1 MQTLARLI
9 AAERKLPSADYRDVL
24 RALKQETIPNDKLLA
39 TYQARLATVEDI
51 IRREK
56 IVSLPQRAAVIRLG
70 SEAESAS
77 IPAPHIS
84 PPQLIGNTGQNAE
97 FVLPLDNPN
106 ATPGAKMDDF
116 TYDAITWPLTVHEAR
131 PGHELQFARMIE
143 AGVSIPR
150 AVFAFKACTGKLEDR
165 FGLKEVSSINSND
178 MKPAPTGRPGEW
190 DVKFT
195 ADLTEKPSGRVT
207 RYTGV
212 CHVRRDKP
220 TTLDA
225 TFVKE
230 IRPATDTVRRINPAG

>member
-1 MQTLARLI
+1 MKRTVLAVAVLALALSGCGRTD
-9 AAERKLPSADYRDVL
+9 PS
-24 RALKQETIPNDKLLA
+24 KPEN
-39 TYQARLATVEDI
+39 
-51 IRREK
+51 
-56 IVSLPQRAAVIRLG
+56 G
-70 SEAESAS
+70 FM
-77 IPAPHIS
+77 
-84 PPQLIGNTGQNAE
+84 TG
-97 FVLPLDNPN
+97 L
-106 ATPGAKMDDF
+106 
-116 TYDAITWPLTVHEAR
+116 
-131 PGHELQFARMIE
+131 
-143 AGVSIPR
+143 R

>member
-1 MQTLARLI
+1 MKRTVLALAVLALV
-9 AAERKLPSADYRDVL
+9 AAGCGRAD
-24 RALKQETIPNDKLLA
+24 PNK
-39 TYQARLATVEDI
+39 
-51 IRREK
+51 
-56 IVSLPQRAAVIRLG
+56 P
-70 SEAESAS
+70 ES
-77 IPAPHIS
+77 
-84 PPQLIGNTGQNAE
+84 GFMTG
-97 FVLPLDNPN
+97 L
-106 ATPGAKMDDF
+106 
-116 TYDAITWPLTVHEAR
+116 
-131 PGHELQFARMIE
+131 
-143 AGVSIPR
+143 R

-190 DVKFT
+190 DVRFT

-230 IRPATDTVRRINPAG
+230 IRPAEGVVRRITP